1 MTGARIGEGVD
12 PGSGERTSR
21 SEQGGLRG
29 GNRADFAQGGRGGG
43 LRRASD
49 LVVAVVGPTASGK
62 TDLALD
68 LAEVLPGV
76 LGAPAAGPA
85 ELVGADAMQLYRG
98 MDIGTAKTP
107 VGERRGVP
115 HHQVD
120 VLDVTDEAS
129 VAHYQA
135 HARHDVAAIHQRGG
149 VALVCGGS
157 GLYVRALLD
166 VIDFPGTDPAVRA
179 RLEAEA
185 EGPGGSRALHERLA
199 ALDPESASRID
210 PHNARRIIRALEVIE
225 LTGAPYSAHM
235 PRRVFHQPAVM
246 IGVRRPMEELGERI
260 GARTAAMFR
269 DGLVEETRGL
279 IGAGLREGRTARR
292 ATGYAQAL
300 AVIDG
305 DMTEA
310 EAAESVALATRQ
322 LARRQVKWFR
332 PEPRIHWLDVE
343 APGPAAG
350 SGGAAGGTG
359 DGSVHSTLLDR
370 AVDIVR
376 REAQRLDSVST

>member
-1 MTGARIGEGVD
+1 V
-12 PGSGERTSR
+12 
-21 SEQGGLRG
+21 
-29 GNRADFAQGGRGGG
+29 

-68 LAEVLPGV
+68 LAEVLPEV
-76 LGAPAAGPA
+76 LGATAPGPA

-107 VGERRGVP
+107 VAERRGIL
-115 HHQVD
+115 HHQID

-129 VAHYQA
+129 VAHYQT
-135 HARHDVAAIHQRGG
+135 HARRDVEAIHERCG

-246 IGVRRPMEELGERI
+246 IGVRRPMEELDERI
-260 GARTAAMFR
+260 GARAEAMFR
-269 DGLVEETRGL
+269 GGLIEETRGL
-279 IGAGLREGRTARR
+279 IVAGLREGRTARR

-305 DMTEA
+305 DMDE
-310 EAAESVALATRQ
+310 EAAVESVALATRQ

-343 APGPAAG
+343 WAPAG
-350 SGGAAGGTG
+350 EAPP
-359 DGSVHSTLLDR
+359 GSARRSLLDR

>member
-1 MTGARIGEGVD
+1 MSDHVADRAR
-12 PGSGERTSR
+12 P
-21 SEQGGLRG
+21 
-29 GNRADFAQGGRGGG
+29 
-43 LRRASD
+43 SD

-68 LAEVLPGV
+68 LAEVLPDV
-76 LGAPAAGPA
+76 LGATAPGPA

-107 VGERRGVP
+107 VGERRAIP
-115 HHQVD
+115 HHQID

-129 VAHYQA
+129 VAHYQT
-135 HARHDVAAIHQRGG
+135 HARRDVADIHQRGG
-149 VALVCGGS
+149 VALMCGGS

-235 PRRVFHQPAVM
+235 PRRVFHRPAVM
-246 IGVRRPMEELGERI
+246 IGVRRPMEELDGRI
-260 GARTAAMFR
+260 AARTAAMFR

-279 IGAGLREGRTARR
+279 IVAGLREGRTARR
-292 ATGYAQAL
+292 ATGCAQAL

-305 DMTEA
+305 EMTVDEGV
-310 EAAESVALATRQ
+310 ESVALATRQ

-332 PEPRIHWLDVE
+332 PEPRIHWLDVG
-343 APGPAAG
+343 AVGSAGTPAG
-350 SGGAAGGTG
+350 STPS
-359 DGSVHSTLLDR
+359 GSEGRSLLDR

-376 REAQRLDSVST
+376 REAQQLDSVST

>member
-1 MTGARIGEGVD
+1 MTE
-12 PGSGERTSR
+12 PGPSSP
-21 SEQGGLRG
+21 L
-29 GNRADFAQGGRGGG
+29 AP
-43 LRRASD
+43 SD

-68 LAEVLPGV
+68 LAAVLPGV
-76 LGAPAAGPA
+76 LGAAGTGPA
-85 ELVGADAMQLYRG
+85 EMVGADAMQLYRG

-107 VGERRGVP
+107 PAQRRGVV

-120 VLDVTDEAS
+120 VLDVTEEAT
-129 VAHYQA
+129 VAAYQRE
-135 HARHDVAAIHQRGG
+135 ARRDVAAIHRRGG
-149 VALVCGGS
+149 VALVAGGS

-235 PRRVFHQPAVM
+235 PRRVFHRPAVM
-246 IGVRRPMEELGERI
+246 IGVRRPMEELDARI

-269 DGLVEETRGL
+269 EGLVEETRGL
-279 IGAGLREGRTARR
+279 IGIGLREGRTARR

-305 DMTEA
+305 DMDEGEA
-310 EAAESVALATRQ
+310 VESVALATRQ

-332 PEPRIHWLDVE
+332 PEPRIHWLDAE
-343 APGPAAG
+343 G
-350 SGGAAGGTG
+350 SGGG
-359 DGSVHSTLLDR
+359 DGRGSLVDR

-376 REAQRLDSVST
+376 READALVSVST